1 MKKIGKVFVALVL
14 MMSMAFTA
22 SAQKAPKFGHID
34 FPALIQMMP
43 GQDSINAAYETYAKG
58 LENQLTT
65 MQAELENKQMDYEAN
80 QATMSNIIKQTKERE
95 LQDLYNRLVEFQQQA
110 QQDLA
115 NYENEL
121 LQPMIER
128 ARDAINSV
136 AKENGYS
143 YILNT
148 TQGMV
153 LYSDPSDDI
162 LPMVKA
168 KIGI

>member
-1 MKKIGKVFVALVL
+1 MKKIGKLVVVVVL
-14 MMSMAFTA
+14 MSMAFTA

-58 LENQLTT
+58 LENQLAT

-80 QATMSNIIKQTKERE
+80 MATMSNIIKQTKETE
-95 LQDLYNRLVEFQQQA
+95 LQDLYNRLVEFQQKA
-110 QQDLA
+110 QQDLGA
-115 NYENEL
+115 YENEL
-121 LQPMIER
+121 LKPMIEK
-128 ARDAINSV
+128 ARKAINKV
-136 AKENGYS
+136 AEENGYT

-153 LYSDPSDDI
+153 LYADPSDNI
-162 LPMVKA
+162 MPMVKA